1 MATFTDA
8 EIQNS
13 LNLYDIV
20 LAIQSVKKLRL
31 GWKIHGKRL
40 NNSQFKI
47 FGRLVTFIGD
57 ANAGKTFLIR
67 KFKKDSIKLPSGHTV
82 HTPGLCMI
90 LPEETN
96 IAETADSSK
105 EESVEIDTS
114 NMTERELMEF
124 LEQEEIGQ
132 DIVPDEPKNVVNDII
147 YLDTQ
152 GTNSPC
158 SSKS

>member
-1 MATFTDA
+1 MSAYTDA
-8 EIQNS
+8 EIQQS
-13 LNLYDIV
+13 LNLYDLV

-31 GWKIHGKRL
+31 GWNVYGKRL
-40 NNSQFKI
+40 NNALFKI

-57 ANAGKTFLIR
+57 SNAGKTFLIR

-90 LPEETN
+90 LPDDTN
-96 IAETADSSK
+96 IEDAADPVK
-105 EESVEIDTS
+105 EENVEVDTS
-114 NMTERELMEF
+114 KMSEREQMELLRQ
-124 LEQEEIGQ
+124 LELGQ
-132 DIVPDEPKNVVNDII
+132 DQVPDEPKNVVNDVI

-158 SSKS
+158 SSKF